1 MPIIYQKLGLVIK
14 VTALMSSQSDSLRD
28 HKDTNEQVFNY
39 QFKMPLGVWTS
50 DATKKTGQGGWSSR
64 HLI

>member
-1 MPIIYQKLGLVIK
+1 
-14 VTALMSSQSDSLRD
+14 MSSQSDSLRH

-50 DATKKTGQGGWSSR
+50 DATKKTGQGDGQVGTSYDVSSEN
-64 HLI
+64 LKDEIDLAL